1 MLLFNSKYA
10 VHPLSEV
17 GAFVALTTQIVA
29 TEKESAQLETVL
41 ADFEETRESLI
52 PLLQEVQTKYHYLPE
67 FALRRVAAKLNVPVT
82 DVYQVA
88 TFYSCFSLEP
98 VGEHVVQ
105 VCLGTACHV
114 RGAPRVLDRMLR
126 DLNLSAPGTTADMQ
140 FTVRSVRCVGCCG
153 LAPVVRVDNNTHP
166 NLTQAKVRGMLKKY
180 QSKEARPA
188 NSDEAANAEARIHS

>member
-1 MLLFNSKYA
+1 M
-10 VHPLSEV
+10 
-17 GAFVALTTQIVA
+17 ALTTQTVP
-29 TEKESAQLETVL
+29 TESDTKQLEAIFAEV
-41 ADFEETRESLI
+41 EEVQESLI
-52 PLLQEVQTKYHYLPE
+52 PLLQEIQTRYHYLPE
-67 FALRRVAAKLNVPVT
+67 FALRRVAAKLGVPVT

-98 VGEHVVQ
+98 VGKHVVQ

-126 DLNLSAPGTTADMQ
+126 DLKLSAPGTTADMQ

-188 NSDEAANAEARIHS
+188 ESTDEAANAEARINP

>member
-1 MLLFNSKYA
+1 M
-10 VHPLSEV
+10 
-17 GAFVALTTQIVA
+17 ALTHVAA
-29 TEKESAQLETVL
+29 TETQSAQLESAL
-41 ADFEETRESLI
+41 AEFEAIQENLI
-52 PLLQEVQTKYHYLPE
+52 PLLQEIQTRYHYLPE
-67 FALRRVAAKLNVPVT
+67 FALRRVASRLDVPLT

-114 RGAPRVLDRMLR
+114 RGASLVLDRMLR
-126 DLNLSAPGTTADMQ
+126 DLKLPAPGTTADMQ

-153 LAPVVRVDNNTHP
+153 LAPVVRVDSNTHP

-188 NSDEAANAEARIHS
+188 ATADEAGDAQARIHS